1 MVRPLPAGVKLTAI
15 FDSCHSGT
23 VLNLPY
29 AVSRKLCASRGS
41 S

>member
-29 AVSRKLCASRGS
+29 AVSLLGLLQLCD
-41 S
+41 